1 MGKYKRRN
9 EWMNENH
16 HCQEIYA
23 YWGERIFHAKFIKKL
38 HKSVCMAA
46 EISNAKRGQRR
57 RDLDKPEWA
66 GWM

>member
-1 MGKYKRRN
+1 MRITTVKKFMLIEGK
-9 EWMNENH
+9 EFSM
-16 HCQEIYA
+16 QIY
-23 YWGERIFHAKFIKKL
+23 KKL

-66 GWM
+66 G